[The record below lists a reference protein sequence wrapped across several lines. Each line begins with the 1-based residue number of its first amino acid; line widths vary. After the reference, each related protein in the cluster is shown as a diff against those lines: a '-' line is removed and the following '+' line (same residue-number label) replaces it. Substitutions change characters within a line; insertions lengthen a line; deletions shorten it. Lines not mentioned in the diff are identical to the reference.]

1 MEKQCISFYIYK
13 PNDSGQYYTARIYFD
28 GTQTDSYVIGT
39 NSRNIYADRRSTQNP
54 LHFSITKKMKEM
66 VTAIGKHFDGSPKSF
81 KFGSLPVVLSKIKEL
96 SIKLTDKLIS
106 C

>member
-28 GTQTDSYVIGT
+28 GTQTDRYVIGT
-39 NSRNIYADRRSTQNP
+39 NSANIYADRKNTQNP

-66 VTAIGKHFDGSPKSF
+66 VTAIGKHFDGSPKSWNDE
-81 KFGSLPVVLSKIKEL
+81 GVLIKKKKRNNLEWYCNR
-96 SIKLTDKLIS
+96 KN
-106 C
+106 